1 MKVKIDGTEY
11 DVQPITPDLSP
22 FISLI
27 GEVMKT
33 KAKDVAEAKEMQ
45 KKIGELSGI
54 IFPETVTPDPV
65 KEHKMQLLQT
75 VLNLTAQVMDEAD
88 CFRKKK

>member
-1 MKVKIDGTEY
+1 MKVKIGETEY
-11 DVQPITPDLSP
+11 DVEPITPDLSP

-33 KAKDVAEAKEMQ
+33 KAKDIAEAKENQ
-45 KKIGELSGI
+45 KKISELSDI
-54 IFPETVTPDPV
+54 IFPETVTPAPL

-75 VLNLTAQVMDEAD
+75 MLNLTAQVMDEAD

>member
-1 MKVKIDGTEY
+1 MKIGETEY
-11 DVQPITPDLSP
+11 DVQPITPELSP
-22 FISLI
+22 FIARI

-33 KAKDVAEAKEMQ
+33 KPKDVEEAKAIRKE
-45 KKIGELSGI
+45 IAELSDI
-54 IFPETVTPDPV
+54 IFPETVTPDPA